1 MVSLRPARILLPLA
15 IAVFVLLSGCLSS
28 ESPGEGPDS
37 VDTPTPVATG
47 DRVAPGVPQ
56 HEIVFGQSTDFAEIG
71 LNLQLGIQ
79 AAFREVNARGGVNGR
94 TFRLI
99 TLDDD
104 YQAGKAIKNTVRLIE
119 DEEVF
124 AILGSAGTPTSRA
137 VVPIIAEAGVPYI
150 APFSGADFLRESHL
164 TNVINLRASYSQETE
179 ALVNWLINERGLSRI
194 GVMYQDDQ
202 YGRSG
207 YSGVIEAL
215 RKHNMQ
221 PAAVSLYTPNT
232 NAIKTSLLDLTP
244 AYPQAIILVGT
255 FEPVAKLIEWARRTG
270 LHSQFF
276 TVSVAAHD
284 GLLDLLGNEGA
295 GVYATQV
302 MPLVTETPHNVRDS
316 YEDALYA
323 LDSTA
328 TPNFFSLEG
337 YIAARLAILG
347 VSSCG
352 DELDR
357 QCFLDTIGGS
367 AVLSIDGFRL
377 RFGEEDNQGSDA
389 VYLTVIGADGEFHPV
404 ATLVES
410 VS

>member
-1 MVSLRPARILLPLA
+1 MDSLRLARILLPLA
-15 IAVFVLLSGCLSS
+15 IAVFVLLSGCLNSVSS
-28 ESPGEGPDS
+28 GEDPVS
-37 VDTPTPVATG
+37 VNTPTPVATSNQG
-47 DRVAPGVPQ
+47 TPGVTRD
-56 HEIVFGQSTDFAEIG
+56 EILFGQSTDFAEIG

-79 AAFREVNARGGVNGR
+79 AAFREVNAKGGVNGR

-104 YQAGKAIKNTVRLIE
+104 YEAAKAIKNTVRLIE

-137 VVPIIAEAGVPYI
+137 VLPITVEAGVPYI
-150 APFSGADFLRESHL
+150 APFTGADFLREPDL
-164 TNVINLRASYSQETE
+164 TSVINLRASYKQETE
-179 ALVNWLINERGLSRI
+179 ALVSWLIEQGLSRI
-194 GVMYQDDQ
+194 GVMYQDDP

-215 RKHNMQ
+215 RKRNMQ
-221 PAAVSLYTPNT
+221 PVATSLYTPNT

-244 AYPQAIILVGT
+244 AYPEAVILVGT
-255 FEPVAKLIEWARRTG
+255 FEPVAKLIDWARRTG

-284 GLLDLLGNEGA
+284 GLLALLGNEGA

-302 MPLVTETPHNVRDS
+302 MPLVTVTPQNIVES

-323 LDSTA
+323 QDPTA
-328 TPNFFSLEG
+328 PPNFVSLEG
-337 YIAARLAILG
+337 YLAARLAILA

-357 QCFLDTIGGS
+357 ECFLDTINNS
-367 AVLSIDGFRL
+367 AFLSIDGFRL